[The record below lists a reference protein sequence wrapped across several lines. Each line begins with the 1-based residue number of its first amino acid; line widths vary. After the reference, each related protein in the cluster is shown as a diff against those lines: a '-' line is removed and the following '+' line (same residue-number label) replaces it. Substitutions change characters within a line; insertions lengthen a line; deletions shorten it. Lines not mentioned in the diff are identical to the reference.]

1 MLGQIHFAVAVGW
14 LSLVIAGLLWVMAC
28 AVAANKM
35 EREGIT
41 FWKALVTCFLLT
53 PLVGLVVI
61 GVARSMRPNGPLVQ
75 TVTRG

>member
-1 MLGQIHFAVAVGW
+1 MLGQIHFAAAVGW
-14 LSLVIAGLLWVMAC
+14 LSLAIAGLLWVMAC

-35 EREGIT
+35 EHEGIT
-41 FWKALVTCFLLT
+41 FWKAFVTCFLLT

-61 GVARSMRPNGPLVQ
+61 GVARAMRPNRPLVE